1 LPSILFQ
8 DQRHFR
14 AGRDPVTSQLRVL
27 GPNLVLFE
35 SGVAGVV
42 DREKFRVDGVA
53 LRMPNAFRLF
63 ETNLH

>member
-8 DQRHFR
+8 DQRHLR

-27 GPNLVLFE
+27 RPNLVLFDN
-35 SGVAGVV
+35 GVARLV
-42 DREKFRVDGVA
+42 DRKKIRVDRVA